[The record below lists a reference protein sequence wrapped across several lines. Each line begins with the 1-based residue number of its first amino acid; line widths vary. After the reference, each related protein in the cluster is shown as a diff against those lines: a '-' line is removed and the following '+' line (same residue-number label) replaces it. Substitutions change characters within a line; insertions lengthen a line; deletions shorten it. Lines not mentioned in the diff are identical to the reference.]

1 MMKKILAFILS
12 MTLLATGLTAC
23 AAENNTSGDISVFL
37 QIGNPNMTVNGTE
50 KLIDENGTS
59 PVIVNDR
66 TLLPIRA
73 VIEEMGGAVEW
84 DGETQTVLLAYGGDI
99 ITLAIDNS
107 VAFLNDTAQTLD
119 TAPTIIN
126 DRTMLPIRF
135 IAENFHFNVDWLQD
149 EQKVIITNMP

>member
-1 MMKKILAFILS
+1 MMKKILAFLLS

-23 AAENNTSGDISVFL
+23 AAENNTNGDISVVL

-50 KLIDENGTS
+50 KPIDENGTS

-99 ITLAIDNS
+99 ITLAIDNET
-107 VAFLNDTAQTLD
+107 AFLNDNAQTLD

-135 IAENFHFNVDWLQD
+135 IAESFRFDVNWVQD
-149 EQKVIITNMP
+149 EQKVIITSVK